1 MKDYQ
6 LKILQM
12 KKHILLIGITL
23 SILLLTLSAAYYPGG
38 SQHDKNSVGYDF
50 QHNYL
55 CNLFNE
61 KAVNGVENPA
71 RFWAIGGMLCLCV
84 SMSLFFVRF
93 SEKIP
98 NATSAKI
105 IKYCGVGSMF
115 FALMVATPYHD
126 LMTTLSSVTALFAV
140 FYMTV
145 AIFKSKRPLLKWLSG
160 LCLAVLYANNYI
172 YYTQHWLEFLPILQ
186 KISFLIAFAMILSFD
201 YLTTKEDFFS

>member
-1 MKDYQ
+1 MT
-6 LKILQM
+6 
-12 KKHILLIGITL
+12 KHILLIGLIASMLQFT
-23 SILLLTLSAAYYPGG
+23 IAAAYYPGG
-38 SQHDKNSVGYDF
+38 SQHDKNSIGYDW

-71 RFWAIGGMLCLCV
+71 RCWAIGGMLCLCV
-84 SMSLFFVRF
+84 SLSLFFVRF

-98 NATSAKI
+98 NPTSAKI

-115 FALMVATPYHD
+115 FAFLVATPYHD
-126 LMTTLSSVTALFAV
+126 LMTTLSSVTALVAL

-145 AIFKSKRPLLKWLSG
+145 AIFKSKRSLLKWLSG

-172 YYTQHWLEFLPILQ
+172 YYTQHLLEFLPILQ
-186 KISFLIAFAMILSFD
+186 KISFLVAFAMILSFD
-201 YLTTKEDFFS
+201 YLTTKEDFR